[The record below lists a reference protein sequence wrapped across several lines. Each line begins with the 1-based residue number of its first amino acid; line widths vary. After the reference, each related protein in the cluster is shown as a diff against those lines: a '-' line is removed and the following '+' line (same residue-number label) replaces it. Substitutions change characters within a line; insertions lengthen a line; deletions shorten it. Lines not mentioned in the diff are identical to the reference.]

1 MAAKAAGAG
10 RPSIRIG
17 ANPSPAETSSLA
29 GKHHLNPPIDA
40 VTGAFS
46 YSGRF
51 VAQQLLERG
60 RGVRTLTNHPRL
72 DQPLATRI
80 PSYPLDF
87 SDAAAPVTGLA
98 GPDTLCKT
106 YRGRAPHGS

>member
-29 GKHHLNPPIDA
+29 GKHHLNPPIDV

-51 VAQQLLERG
+51 IAQQLLERG

-72 DQPLATRI
+72 DHPLATRI
-80 PSYPLDF
+80 PSPPLDF
-87 SDAAAPVTGLA
+87 SDGAAPIPAPTGA
-98 GPDTLCKT
+98 DTLLKH
-106 YRGRAPHGS
+106 Y